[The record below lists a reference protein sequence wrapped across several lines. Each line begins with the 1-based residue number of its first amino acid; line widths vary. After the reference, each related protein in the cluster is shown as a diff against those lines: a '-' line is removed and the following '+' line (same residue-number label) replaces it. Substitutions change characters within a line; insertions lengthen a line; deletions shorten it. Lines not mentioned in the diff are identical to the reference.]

1 MDRNKTSTYLFKSV
15 FFLFFISIS
24 CIGTFYWSLQNND
37 IIENKTIQYI
47 LTNYKYGRILSE
59 FENVSESSSEKVHFD
74 ILKNDEV
81 NENINNVSNDTN
93 MNYLKDTFIEE
104 INDLNNNY
112 EEDDLKDHETIK
124 DINIEKGIDK
134 DKKYDLGIK
143 TDVKNDMDILEN
155 KIDDIYKHD
164 YTKELDDLNT
174 CVQVQKDLNINVL
187 EIKEDIKKLEGD
199 LMRFKQNREDEKIV
213 KEDIK
218 DEKDIKEDVEDEQ
231 IINDDLKDEKL
242 INDDLKDEKL
252 IKEGVKDEKDIN
264 EDDKDGNIVQ
274 EDVKDQKDIKE
285 DIQND
290 SNSEKY
296 INDLGDDIKVHEDI
310 KMDDT
315 YTNTYI
321 TDTDD
326 FSQESE
332 LDTGDN
338 EGNVVVNLKDK
349 VIYFF
354 KTDTNDFFKKCRSVV
369 SKYEENIEVREN
381 ITEGNETIGRVNKDM
396 EHMNENKNGGTL
408 NNLKN
413 KVISNINN
421 ISTKFFKKGLQNDTQ
436 SSENRNENVNKYME
450 NEKTDIKKNN
460 LNGDYENESNRK
472 SLNTN
477 FYLNT
482 IKKRVKKIS
491 CEIRN
496 INTNKENE
504 ASCSYDYELEEIKSS
519 EEDISCLSNYTIQVD
534 KKIGKYLEHEIKSKH
549 VFNWQIGQYE
559 VYRIL
564 CSADEYSINGIKY
577 KDWKL
582 TRIPTIGLSKRGR
595 SNVHEMFETIIRSND
610 GYENHVKL
618 FIKKI
623 PIKIWMNQFDL
634 MNEYNGEYIFN
645 GENFIMEACALA
657 FLNEYHVGIVPKLYK
672 ILFEIDNMNT
682 KDTILK
688 DKDFKDLRTFNHILK
703 EQIKHNIKGYV
714 VIISEFFGEDLYS
727 YLIRRNDIYASLL
740 SKNEKK
746 KILSQCLNLMKNLH
760 DAGLAHLD
768 FIDSNILISNYLQVR
783 LCDFSK
789 SSPIYTYNLRHTKE
803 GDDLY
808 FFQSCVSNVSKIPY
822 TPPECFILYKF
833 YKEYEIDDPLKHIN
847 YITDS
852 ERKKK
857 FYYEVTSAD
866 KYMLGILF
874 IKIWNN
880 EFLWEKADI
889 LKDKRFSDFM
899 SLNMNF
905 DKFEHTK
912 KWPND
917 LKNILQKL
925 LHFEYRNNLNLNE
938 LNDYKWWS

>member
-1 MDRNKTSTYLFKSV
+1 MGRNKTSTYLFKSC

-47 LTNYKYGRILSE
+47 LTNYNYGRILSE
-59 FENVSESSSEKVHFD
+59 FEDVNKSSSEKVHFD
-74 ILKNDEV
+74 ILKNDEM
-81 NENINNVSNDTN
+81 NESINNVSNDTD
-93 MNYLKDTFIEE
+93 MNYLKDTFIKE

-124 DINIEKGIDK
+124 DINIEKGIDE
-134 DKKYDLGIK
+134 DEKYDLGIK

-164 YTKELDDLNT
+164 YTKELEDLKT
-174 CVQVQKDLNINVL
+174 CVQVQKDLNINVM

-199 LMRFKQNREDEKIV
+199 LMRLKQNTEDEKIIKEDIGDEKIMREVDKDGNIVKEDVNDEKIV
-213 KEDIK
+213 KQN
-218 DEKDIKEDVEDEQ
+218 V
-231 IINDDLKDEKL
+231 N
-242 INDDLKDEKL
+242 
-252 IKEGVKDEKDIN
+252 DEKDIN
-264 EDDKDGNIVQ
+264 EDGKDEKLIN
-274 EDVKDQKDIKE
+274 EDVKDQKGIQKDIP
-285 DIQND
+285 ND
-290 SNSEKY
+290 SNSEKNINNLKDY
-296 INDLGDDIKVHEDI
+296 INVHEDI
-310 KMDDT
+310 KMHDT

-321 TDTDD
+321 TDRDD
-326 FSQESE
+326 VSQENE

-338 EGNVVVNLKDK
+338 GGNVVVNLKDK

-354 KTDTNDFFKKCRSVV
+354 KTDTNEFFKKCRSVV
-369 SKYEENIEVREN
+369 SKNEENIEVREN
-381 ITEGNETIGRVNKDM
+381 IKEGNETIGRMNNDM
-396 EHMNENKNGGTL
+396 EYMNENKNGGTL

-421 ISTKFFKKGLQNDTQ
+421 ISTKFFKKGLQNDTK
-436 SSENRNENVNKYME
+436 SSENGNENVNKYME
-450 NEKTDIKKNN
+450 NEKTDIKNN
-460 LNGDYENESNRK
+460 LSGDYENESNRK

-482 IKKRVKKIS
+482 IKNRVKKIS
-491 CEIRN
+491 SEIRN
-496 INTNKENE
+496 INTNKEND
-504 ASCSYDYELEEIKSS
+504 ASCSYDYELVEIKSS

-534 KKIGKYLEHEIKSKH
+534 KKIGKYLEQEIKSKH

-559 VYRIL
+559 VYKIL

-577 KDWKL
+577 KEWKL

-595 SNVHEMFETIIRSND
+595 SNVHEMFETIVMSND

-672 ILFEIDNMNT
+672 ILFEIDNMNK

-688 DKDFKDLRTFNHILK
+688 DKDFKDLSTFNNILK
-703 EQIKHNIKGYV
+703 EKIKYNIKGYI

-768 FIDSNILISNYLQVR
+768 FNDSNILISNYLQVR
-783 LCDFSK
+783 LCDLSK

-808 FFQSCVSNVSKIPY
+808 FFQSCVNNVSKIPY

-833 YKEYEIDDPLKHIN
+833 YKEYEIDDPFKYIN
-847 YITDS
+847 YITNS
-852 ERKKK
+852 EGKKK
-857 FYYEVTSAD
+857 FYYEVSSAD

-889 LKDKRFSDFM
+889 LKDKTFSDFM

-905 DKFEHTK
+905 DKFEQTK

-917 LKNILQKL
+917 LKIILQKL
-925 LHFEYRNNLNLNE
+925 LHFEYRNNLNLND
-938 LNDYKWWS
+938 LKDYKWWS